1 MKFLHT
7 ADWHLGNSMFDID
20 RTEEFNSFLKW
31 LKETIEKEEIEV
43 LIIAGDI
50 FDTINPP
57 VVSKCQYNDFLA
69 TLLETDCKNII
80 IIGGN
85 HDSGTLLDSEKKLL
99 KYLNVH
105 VIGSINNLEPED
117 MVFELFDK
125 SKNIIGIC
133 AAVPFARENELRN
146 YIEEKDVKDKV
157 FSDLSYGN
165 LYKKVFE
172 VAEKVRNGRNIPL
185 IATGHL
191 YAANLEGRFSDE
203 EEESKSDDG
212 KRKLDVLGNLGSVH
226 AKIFPEGFD
235 YVALGHV
242 HYTTMVAKQ
251 SRIRYSG
258 SPFVLGFDEAHL
270 PRYVLVGEIK
280 KEQNAGELFAL
291 NDLEIKK
298 VEVPCFVKFK
308 RLSGTCKDLKEE
320 LEKLK
325 ASLKSKDLKT
335 YIELN
340 YKWEQGVNIYEELEE
355 MSTDLPENLCVVN
368 RKMQDTK
375 SILSGKIDTWGSE
388 ELKNLNAEEIFKSL
402 ILSKKQF
409 EGDDEDTVKKY
420 LPYFM
425 QILNDVE
432 NGVPD
437 ENK

>member
-20 RTEEFNSFLKW
+20 RTEEFSSFLHW
-31 LKETIEKEEIEV
+31 LKETIIKEKIEV
-43 LIIAGDI
+43 LLVAGDI

-69 TLLETDCKNII
+69 TLLNTDCKNVI

-105 VIGSINNLEPED
+105 VVGSINNLQPED
-117 MVFELFDK
+117 MIFELYDK
-125 SKNIIGIC
+125 SKNVIGIC

-146 YIEEKDVKDKV
+146 YIEQNEASKS

-165 LYKKVFE
+165 LYKKVYE
-172 VAEKVRNGRNIPL
+172 AADKVRNGRNIPI

-191 YAANLEGRFSDE
+191 YAANLEGRFSE
-203 EEESKSDDG
+203 ETAETKSDDG
-212 KRKLDVLGNLGSVH
+212 KRKIDVVGNLGSVH
-226 AKIFPEGFD
+226 AEVFPEGFD
-235 YVALGHV
+235 YVALGHI
-242 HYTTMVAKQ
+242 HYSTMVGKQ

-270 PRYVLVGEIK
+270 PRYVLVGEIN
-280 KEQNAGELFAL
+280 KEEDSGELFFT
-291 NDLEIKK
+291 NELEIKK
-298 VEVPCFVKFK
+298 IEVPAFVKFK
-308 RLSGTCKDLKEE
+308 RLSGTCKDIKEE

-325 ASLKSKDLKT
+325 STYKEKNTQT
-335 YIELN
+335 YIELY
-340 YKWEQGVNIYEELEE
+340 YKWEQGVNIYEELEAISAE
-355 MSTDLPENLCVVN
+355 LPENICVVN

-375 SILSGKIDTWGSE
+375 SILSGKIDNLGSE

-409 EGDDEDTVKKY
+409 EGDDEAAVTKY

-425 QILNDVE
+425 KILADVE

>member
-20 RTEEFNSFLKW
+20 RTEEFNSFLHW
-31 LKETIEKEEIEV
+31 LKETITKEKIEV
-43 LIIAGDI
+43 LIVAGDI

-69 TLLETDCKNII
+69 ALLDTDCKNVI

-105 VIGSINNLEPED
+105 VVGSINNLQPED
-117 MVFELFDK
+117 MIFELYDK
-125 SKNIIGIC
+125 SKNVIGIC

-146 YIEEKDVKDKV
+146 YIEKDEESKS
-157 FSDLSYGN
+157 FSDLSYGS

-172 VAEKVRNGRNIPL
+172 AADKVRNGRNIPI

-191 YAANLEGRFSDE
+191 YAANLEGRFSE
-203 EEESKSDDG
+203 ETSETKSDDG
-212 KRKLDVLGNLGSVH
+212 KRKIDVVGNLGSVH
-226 AKIFPEGFD
+226 ANVFPEGFD
-235 YVALGHV
+235 YVALGHI
-242 HYTTMVAKQ
+242 HYSTMVDKQ
-251 SRIRYSG
+251 PRIRYSG

-270 PRYVLVGEIK
+270 PRHVLVGQIN
-280 KEQNAGELFAL
+280 KEQASGELFDIS
-291 NDLEIKK
+291 DLEIKK
-298 VEVPCFVKFK
+298 VEVPSFVKFK
-308 RLSGTCKDLKEE
+308 RLSGTCKDIKEE

-325 ASLKSKDLKT
+325 SASKSNNPKT
-335 YIELN
+335 YLELY
-340 YKWEQGVNIYEELEE
+340 YKWEQEVNIYEELEE
-355 MSTDLPENLCVVN
+355 ISADLPENICVAN

-375 SILSGKIDTWGSE
+375 SILSGKVDNLGSD
-388 ELKNLNAEEIFKSL
+388 ELKNLSAEEIFRSL

-409 EGDDEDTVKKY
+409 EGDDEAAVEKY
-420 LPYFM
+420 LPYFK
-425 QILNDVE
+425 QILTDIE